1 VFGTTGGAPAVPSD
15 VPADPLAALE
25 SALLPALLRGPCV
38 VSFSGGRDSSAVLA
52 AAAALARREGLPLP
66 VAATNVFPTARWA
79 GESEWQERV
88 IAQLELDDWVRLELT
103 DELDCVGP
111 IARSIVERHGLL
123 WPFNVHFHWPLLEV
137 ARGGSLLTG
146 IGGDELLGTSQWARA
161 AAVLSRSARPVPRDL
176 LRVGLAASPPRVR
189 RRVLCRRGGVAF
201 DWLTPEANEQILAA
215 WSDDMAHEPLRWS
228 RRWAWWRSL
237 RSVDVGFR
245 SLDLIASDNDV
256 QVVHPLA
263 DGRFA
268 VSAGQHAAAGGI
280 HDRTAL
286 MQTLFADLLPPDV
299 QERSTKASFDEVF
312 WGPHSRSLASESLA
326 ELAELA
332 AVDPQGLQAEWAE
345 ETPDAHSFL
354 LLQALAARSAAQHS
368 PSALDSNGLA
378 IGVVVASAPAA

>member
-1 VFGTTGGAPAVPSD
+1 MFGRTGAGPVFPSD
-15 VPADPLAALE
+15 VPADPLEALE

-66 VAATNVFPTARWA
+66 VPATNVFPTARWA

-88 IAQLELDDWVRLELT
+88 VAHLQLDDWVRLELT

-111 IARSIVERHGLL
+111 VARSITERHGLL

-161 AAVLSRSARPVPRDL
+161 AAVLSRAARPSPRDVL
-176 LRVGLAASPPRVR
+176 SVGLAVSPQHVR
-189 RRVLCRRGGVAF
+189 RHVLRRRGALAF
-201 DWLTPEANEQILAA
+201 GWLTPRANEQILAA
-215 WSDDMAHEPLRWS
+215 WSDDMSHEPLRWS
-228 RRWAWWRSL
+228 RRWSWWRSL

-245 SLDLIASDNDV
+245 SLDLIAADHDV
-256 QVVHPLA
+256 QISHPLA
-263 DGRFA
+263 DDRFA
-268 VSAGQHAAAGGI
+268 VSAGQRASADGI

-286 MQTLFADLLPPDV
+286 MQALFAGLLPPDV
-299 QERSTKASFDEVF
+299 QQRSTKASFDEVF
-312 WGPHSRSLASESLA
+312 WGPESRSLARESLG
-326 ELAELA
+326 ELADFE
-332 AVDPQGLQAEWAE
+332 AVDPQRLRAEWGE

-354 LLQALAARSAAQHS
+354 LLQALAAHSTAQTS
-368 PSALDSNGLA
+368 PSAGGGLA
-378 IGVVVASAPAA
+378 VGVVVAPAPAS

>member
-1 VFGTTGGAPAVPSD
+1 M
-15 VPADPLAALE
+15 
-25 SALLPALLRGPCV
+25 LPALLRGPCV

-52 AAAALARREGLPLP
+52 AATALARREGLPLP
-66 VAATNVFPTARWA
+66 VPATNVFRSARWA

-88 IAQLELDDWVRLELT
+88 VAHLGLDDWVRLELT

-111 IARSIVERHGLL
+111 IARSIAERHGLL
-123 WPFNVHFHWPLLEV
+123 WPFNVHFHWPLLDV

-161 AAVLSRSARPVPRDL
+161 AAVLSRSVRPVPRDL
-176 LRVGLAASPPRVR
+176 FSVGLAASPPVVR
-189 RRVLCRRGGVAF
+189 RRVLRLRRGVEF
-201 DWLTPEANEQILAA
+201 DWLTPRANEQVLAG
-215 WSDDMAHEPLRWS
+215 WSDDLAREPLRWA

-245 SLDLIASDNDV
+245 SLDLIAADHDV
-256 QVVHPLA
+256 EVSHPLT

-268 VSAGQHAAAGGI
+268 VSAAQRASAAGI

-299 QERSTKASFDEVF
+299 QQRSTKATFDEVF
-312 WGPHSRSLASESLA
+312 WGPHSRTMARESLS
-326 ELAELA
+326 ELAELD
-332 AVDPQGLQAEWAE
+332 AVDQDRLRAAWVE

-354 LLQALAARSAAQHS
+354 LLQALAARWAAKS
-368 PSALDSNGLA
+368 ITPAGDSNGLA
-378 IGVVVASAPAA
+378 VGVVVASAPAA